1 MSPGPIVENKINE
14 KVILNHLSKNKDRLA
29 SVIHVDNSARIQTVE
44 NKDSLFFKLLQAI
57 KERVGTSV
65 CINTSFNVR
74 GEPIVESPTDA
85 VKCFLGTDLDFLAI
99 EGFIVKKIAEI
110 DSASSYAHALP
121 RD

>member
-1 MSPGPIVENKINE
+1 
-14 KVILNHLSKNKDRLA
+14 
-29 SVIHVDNSARIQTVE
+29 VIHVDNSARIQTVE
-44 NKDSLFFKLLQAI
+44 NKDSIFYELLQAI
-57 KERVGTSV
+57 KNRTGTSI

-74 GEPIVESPTDA
+74 GEPIVESPFDA

-110 DSASSYAHALP
+110 DSAISYAHNLP